1 MGFKAG
7 YPLATSQGFRSPL
20 AVLNIL
26 ISLETCFLPSGMLRD
41 RPSTHSEI
49 SLEKVGELNCL
60 IPQILIYDLKS
71 SIYDTPTSEHQILIY
86 EVEKSMYDTP

>member
-1 MGFKAG
+1 M
-7 YPLATSQGFRSPL
+7 RSPVESAL
-20 AVLNIL
+20 RSR
-26 ISLETCFLPSGMLRD
+26 SLPF
-41 RPSTHSEI
+41 SEN

-60 IPQILIYDLKS
+60 IPQILIYDLKN